1 MSAVC
6 WGRPG
11 VSVAYREGGAA
22 LLEDQALLEP
32 GMRRRWEQGR
42 HVSHAWRDQ
51 CVVTA
56 GNRLNPDA
64 GHMHQQP
71 RFWECD

>member
-32 GMRRRWEQGR
+32 GMRREVGAGQ
-42 HVSHAWRDQ
+42 A
-51 CVVTA
+51 CVT
-56 GNRLNPDA
+56 RLERPVC
-64 GHMHQQP
+64 GHCRQQTEP
-71 RFWECD
+71 